1 VAAADFD
8 KDGDIDL
15 FVGGRLIPGK
25 YGIDAPSYLLTN
37 NGRGQFRNYTSRY
50 IDDNMIGMVTDAIWQ
65 DLNNDSYPELIV
77 TGDWMNITI
86 FKNEKGKKLSLFNP
100 LTNLKGWWNCIK
112 AVDVDEDGD
121 MDLVAGN
128 SGTNS
133 RIRADSLHPAQ
144 LYVSDFDK
152 NGSLEQIINC
162 ASADGKNYPMAL
174 KHDLERTL
182 PLIKKRFLKNNQY
195 AGQTMRTLF
204 TSVELKE
211 AVVKE
216 ANESRSGVLINN
228 GNWNFSWK
236 PFPIAAQF
244 SPVYAI
250 EAADLDGDGNTDIL
264 LAGNFFDVL
273 PELGRYDASYGTVLM
288 GKGKGEFKSLPVQQ
302 SGFFMKGQ
310 VRKMK
315 LIRLG
320 GREAVIAAKNGDH
333 AQVFQLK
340 P

>member
-1 VAAADFD
+1 
-8 KDGDIDL
+8 
-15 FVGGRLIPGK
+15 
-25 YGIDAPSYLLTN
+25 
-37 NGRGQFRNYTSRY
+37 
-50 IDDNMIGMVTDAIWQ
+50 
-65 DLNNDSYPELIV
+65 
-77 TGDWMNITI
+77 
-86 FKNEKGKKLSLFNP
+86 
-100 LTNLKGWWNCIK
+100 
-112 AVDVDEDGD
+112 
-121 MDLVAGN
+121 
-128 SGTNS
+128 
-133 RIRADSLHPAQ
+133 
-144 LYVSDFDK
+144 
-152 NGSLEQIINC
+152 
-162 ASADGKNYPMAL
+162 MAL